1 MNEKWYVAAKK
12 ADFQGIAERFEID
25 PVTARIIRNRDV
37 VGDDAIRQ
45 YLYGTR
51 AEFGDSAQLLGGIE
65 AAALLKRKIEA
76 GKKIRIIGD
85 YDIDGVNAT
94 YILYRALL
102 RCGAQV
108 DYEIPDRMKDGYG
121 LNISLLKLALEESID
136 TVLTCDN
143 GISAITEIAYAK
155 ENGMTVIVTDHHEP
169 LFEEVQEEFQT
180 GTMPQQ
186 TETESSNQAE
196 MTQTQVNTENSK
208 QMESE
213 REAQTDMHAAA
224 KSVARGS
231 DRNLQDPA
239 RRIPSADGTRIF
251 RLPPADVLVNPKQP
265 NCPYPYKKLCGAAVA
280 WKVVCLL
287 YRLYGI
293 EEEAEQ
299 FLQFVGFATV
309 GDVMELNGENRIL
322 VKEGLKQLRNTQ
334 NYGWRALI
342 QANNLDFAT
351 LNSYHIGFVLGP
363 CINASGRLDT
373 AKRSLQLLLAK
384 DAEEAETLATQL
396 KQLNDERKELTQAA
410 VDLACEQIDGSGE
423 ANDRVL
429 VVYLPDCHE
438 SIAGIVAGRIRER
451 YGKPTFVVTNAETED
466 EAKGSGRSIEAYSMF
481 EEMVKCQD
489 LFRKFGGHPM
499 AAGFS
504 LPRSR
509 IDEMRRRL
517 NENCTMTDADMAEK
531 VMVDVP
537 MPIDYIRESLVEE
550 FSVLEPFG
558 NGNEKP
564 LFAERG
570 LKLLS
575 ARVLG
580 KNANVLKLQVANRA
594 GCTMEALYFGIPDN
608 ILSYLTDKYG
618 KDEVQKLLWGK
629 VNRIEMDLTYY
640 PSINEYQGRRTL
652 QIVIKNFR

>member
-12 ADFQGIAERFEID
+12 ADFQGIAKRFGID

-37 VGDDAIRQ
+37 VGDDEIRQ

-51 AEFGDSAQLLGGIE
+51 AELGDPAQLQGGLE
-65 AAALLKRKIEA
+65 AASLLKQKIEA

-85 YDIDGVNAT
+85 YDIDGVNST
-94 YILYRALL
+94 YILYRALT

-121 LNISLLKLALEESID
+121 LNISLLKLALEEGID

-143 GISAITEIAYAK
+143 GISAIAEIAYAK

-169 LFEEVQEEFQT
+169 LFEEVPEED
-180 GTMPQQ
+180 
-186 TETESSNQAE
+186 QAE
-196 MTQTQVNTENSK
+196 TIQP
-208 QMESE
+208 
-213 REAQTDMHAAA
+213 QTDT
-224 KSVARGS
+224 
-231 DRNLQDPA
+231 A
-239 RRIPSADGTRIF
+239 RRIPSQDGTRIF

-265 NCPYPYKKLCGAAVA
+265 NCRYPYKKLCGAAVA

-287 YRLYGI
+287 YRLYGM

-309 GDVMELNGENRIL
+309 GDVMELDGENRIL
-322 VKEGLKQLRNTQ
+322 VKEGLKQLRITQ

-342 QANNLDFAT
+342 QANNLDFDT

-373 AKRSLQLLLAK
+373 AKRSLRLLLAK
-384 DAEEAETLATQL
+384 DAAEAELLAARL

-410 VDLACEQIDGSGE
+410 VDLACEQIDGSTE

-451 YGKPTFVVTNAETED
+451 YGKPTFVVTNAEAED

-517 NENCTMTDADMAEK
+517 NENCTMTEEDMAEK
-531 VMVDVP
+531 IMVDVP
-537 MPIDYIRESLVEE
+537 MPINYIRESLVEE
-550 FSVLEPFG
+550 LSVLEPFG

-564 LFAERG
+564 LFAERH

-575 ARVLG
+575 ARILG
-580 KNANVLKLQVANRA
+580 KNANVLKLQVANA
-594 GCTMEALYFGIPDN
+594 TGCTMEALYFGIPDN

-618 KDEVQKLLWGK
+618 KNEVQKLLWGK
-629 VNRIEMDLTYY
+629 VNQIEMDLTYY

>member
-1 MNEKWYVAAKK
+1 MKEKWYVAAKK
-12 ADFQGIAERFEID
+12 ADFQGIAKRFGID

-37 VGDDAIRQ
+37 VGDDGIRQ

-51 AEFGDSAQLLGGIE
+51 AELGDPAQLQGGLE
-65 AAALLKRKIEA
+65 AASLLKQKIEA

-85 YDIDGVNAT
+85 YDIDGVNST
-94 YILYRALL
+94 YILYRALT

-121 LNISLLKLALEESID
+121 LNISLLKLALEEGID

-143 GISAITEIAYAK
+143 GISAIAEIAYAK

-169 LFEEVQEEFQT
+169 LFEEVPEED
-180 GTMPQQ
+180 
-186 TETESSNQAE
+186 QAE
-196 MTQTQVNTENSK
+196 TIQP
-208 QMESE
+208 
-213 REAQTDMHAAA
+213 QTDT
-224 KSVARGS
+224 
-231 DRNLQDPA
+231 A
-239 RRIPSADGTRIF
+239 RRIPSPDGTRIF

-265 NCPYPYKKLCGAAVA
+265 NCRYPYKKLCGAAVA

-287 YRLYGI
+287 YRLYGM

-309 GDVMELNGENRIL
+309 GDVMELDGENRIL
-322 VKEGLKQLRNTQ
+322 VKEGLKQLRITQ

-342 QANNLDFAT
+342 QANNLDFDT

-373 AKRSLQLLLAK
+373 AKRSLRLLLAK
-384 DAEEAETLATQL
+384 DAAEAELLAARL

-410 VDLACEQIDGSGE
+410 VDLACEQIDGSTE

-451 YGKPTFVVTNAETED
+451 YGKPTFVVTNAEAED

-517 NENCTMTDADMAEK
+517 NENCTMTEEDMAEK
-531 VMVDVP
+531 IMVDVP
-537 MPIDYIRESLVEE
+537 MPINYIRESLVEE
-550 FSVLEPFG
+550 LSVLEPFG

-564 LFAERG
+564 LFAERH

-575 ARVLG
+575 ARILG
-580 KNANVLKLQVANRA
+580 KNANVLKLQVANA
-594 GCTMEALYFGIPDN
+594 TGCTMEALYFGIPDN

-618 KDEVQKLLWGK
+618 KNEVQKLLWGK
-629 VNRIEMDLTYY
+629 VNQIEMDLTYY

>member
-12 ADFQGIAERFEID
+12 ADFQGIAKRFGID

-37 VGDDAIRQ
+37 VGDDEIRQ

-51 AEFGDSAQLLGGIE
+51 AELGDPAQLQGGLE
-65 AAALLKRKIEA
+65 AASLLKQKIEA

-85 YDIDGVNAT
+85 YDIDGVNST
-94 YILYRALL
+94 YILYRALT
-102 RCGAQV
+102 RCRAQV

-121 LNISLLKLALEESID
+121 LNISLLKLALEEGID

-143 GISAITEIAYAK
+143 GISAIAEIAYAK

-169 LFEEVQEEFQT
+169 LFEEVPEEDQV
-180 GTMPQQ
+180 
-186 TETESSNQAE
+186 ETIQP
-196 MTQTQVNTENSK
+196 
-208 QMESE
+208 
-213 REAQTDMHAAA
+213 QTDT
-224 KSVARGS
+224 
-231 DRNLQDPA
+231 A
-239 RRIPSADGTRIF
+239 RRIPSPDGTRIF

-265 NCPYPYKKLCGAAVA
+265 NCRYPYKKLCGAAVA

-287 YRLYGI
+287 YRLYGM

-309 GDVMELNGENRIL
+309 GDVMELDGENRIL
-322 VKEGLKQLRNTQ
+322 VKEGLKQLRITQ

-342 QANNLDFAT
+342 QANNLDFDT

-373 AKRSLQLLLAK
+373 AKRSLRLLLAK
-384 DAEEAETLATQL
+384 DAAEAELLAARL

-410 VDLACEQIDGSGE
+410 VDLACEQIDGSTE

-451 YGKPTFVVTNAETED
+451 YGKPTFVVTNAEAED

-517 NENCTMTDADMAEK
+517 NENCTMTEEDMAEK
-531 VMVDVP
+531 IMVDVP
-537 MPIDYIRESLVEE
+537 MPINYIRESLVEE
-550 FSVLEPFG
+550 LAVLEPFG

-564 LFAERG
+564 LFAERH

-575 ARVLG
+575 ARILG
-580 KNANVLKLQVANRA
+580 KNANVLKLQVANA
-594 GCTMEALYFGIPDN
+594 TGCTMEALYFGIPDN

-618 KDEVQKLLWGK
+618 KNEVQKLLWGK
-629 VNRIEMDLTYY
+629 VNQIEMDLTYY

>member
-1 MNEKWYVAAKK
+1 
-12 ADFQGIAERFEID
+12 
-25 PVTARIIRNRDV
+25 
-37 VGDDAIRQ
+37 
-45 YLYGTR
+45 
-51 AEFGDSAQLLGGIE
+51 
-65 AAALLKRKIEA
+65 
-76 GKKIRIIGD
+76 
-85 YDIDGVNAT
+85 
-94 YILYRALL
+94 
-102 RCGAQV
+102 
-108 DYEIPDRMKDGYG
+108 MKDGYG
-121 LNISLLKLALEESID
+121 LNISLLKLALEEGID

-143 GISAITEIAYAK
+143 GISAIAEIAYAK

-169 LFEEVQEEFQT
+169 LFEEVPEEARA
-180 GTMPQQ
+180 
-186 TETESSNQAE
+186 ETAQP
-196 MTQTQVNTENSK
+196 
-208 QMESE
+208 
-213 REAQTDMHAAA
+213 QTDTA
-224 KSVARGS
+224 
-231 DRNLQDPA
+231 Q
-239 RRIPSADGTRIF
+239 RIPSPDGARIF

-265 NCPYPYKKLCGAAVA
+265 NCRYPYKKLCGAAVA

-309 GDVMELNGENRIL
+309 GDVMELDGENRIL
-322 VKEGLKQLRNTQ
+322 VKEGLKQLRSTQ

-342 QANNLDFAT
+342 QANNLDFDT

-373 AKRSLQLLLAK
+373 AKRSLRLLLAK
-384 DAEEAETLATQL
+384 DAAEAELLAARL

-410 VDLACEQIDGSGE
+410 VDLACEQIDGSTE

-451 YGKPTFVVTNAETED
+451 YGKPTFVVTNAEAED

-517 NENCTMTDADMAEK
+517 NENCTMTEEDMAEK
-531 VMVDVP
+531 IMVDVP
-537 MPIDYIRESLVEE
+537 MPINYIRESLVEE
-550 FSVLEPFG
+550 LSVLEPFG

-564 LFAERG
+564 LFAERH

-575 ARVLG
+575 ARILG
-580 KNANVLKLQVANRA
+580 KNANVLKLQVANA
-594 GCTMEALYFGIPDN
+594 TGCTMEALYFGIPDN

-618 KDEVQKLLWGK
+618 KSEVQKLLWGK
-629 VNRIEMDLTYY
+629 VNQIEMDLTYY

>member
-1 MNEKWYVAAKK
+1 MKEKWYVAAKK
-12 ADFQGIAERFEID
+12 ADFQGIAKRFGID

-37 VGDDAIRQ
+37 VGDDEIRQ

-51 AEFGDSAQLLGGIE
+51 AELGDPAQLQGGLE
-65 AAALLKRKIEA
+65 AASLLKQKIEE

-85 YDIDGVNAT
+85 YDIDGVNST
-94 YILYRALL
+94 YILYRALT

-121 LNISLLKLALEESID
+121 LNISLLKLALEEGID

-143 GISAITEIAYAK
+143 GISAIAEIAYAK

-169 LFEEVQEEFQT
+169 LFEEVPEED
-180 GTMPQQ
+180 
-186 TETESSNQAE
+186 QAE
-196 MTQTQVNTENSK
+196 TIQP
-208 QMESE
+208 
-213 REAQTDMHAAA
+213 QTDTA
-224 KSVARGS
+224 
-231 DRNLQDPA
+231 Q
-239 RRIPSADGTRIF
+239 RIPSPDGTRIF

-265 NCPYPYKKLCGAAVA
+265 NCRYPYKKLCGAAVA

-287 YRLYGI
+287 YRLYAI

-309 GDVMELNGENRIL
+309 GDVMELDGENRIL
-322 VKEGLKQLRNTQ
+322 VKEGLNQLRITQ

-342 QANNLDFAT
+342 QANNLDFDT

-373 AKRSLQLLLAK
+373 AKRSLRLLLAK
-384 DAEEAETLATQL
+384 DAAEAELLATRL

-410 VDLACEQIDGSGE
+410 VDLACEQIDGSTE

-451 YGKPTFVVTNAETED
+451 YGKPTFVVTNAEAED

-517 NENCTMTDADMAEK
+517 NENCTMTEEDMAEK
-531 VMVDVP
+531 IMVDVP
-537 MPIDYIRESLVEE
+537 MPINYIRESLVEE
-550 FSVLEPFG
+550 LAVLEPFG

-564 LFAERG
+564 LFAERH

-575 ARVLG
+575 ARILG
-580 KNANVLKLQVANRA
+580 KNANVLKLQVANA
-594 GCTMEALYFGIPDN
+594 TGCTMEALYFGIPDN

-618 KDEVQKLLWGK
+618 KNEVQKLLWGK
-629 VNRIEMDLTYY
+629 VNQIEMDLTYY

>member
-1 MNEKWYVAAKK
+1 MKEKWYVAAKK
-12 ADFQGIAERFEID
+12 ADFQGIAKRFGID

-37 VGDDAIRQ
+37 VGDDEIRQ

-51 AEFGDSAQLLGGIE
+51 AELGDPAQLQGGLE
-65 AAALLKRKIEA
+65 AASLLKQKIEE

-85 YDIDGVNAT
+85 YDIDGVNST
-94 YILYRALL
+94 YILYRALT

-121 LNISLLKLALEESID
+121 LNISLLKLALEEDID

-143 GISAITEIAYAK
+143 GISAIAEIAYAK

-169 LFEEVQEEFQT
+169 LFEEVPEED
-180 GTMPQQ
+180 
-186 TETESSNQAE
+186 QAE
-196 MTQTQVNTENSK
+196 TIQP
-208 QMESE
+208 
-213 REAQTDMHAAA
+213 QTDT
-224 KSVARGS
+224 
-231 DRNLQDPA
+231 A
-239 RRIPSADGTRIF
+239 RRIPSPDGTRIF

-265 NCPYPYKKLCGAAVA
+265 NCRYPYKKLCGAAVA

-287 YRLYGI
+287 YRLYAI

-309 GDVMELNGENRIL
+309 GDVMELDGENRIL
-322 VKEGLKQLRNTQ
+322 VKEGLNQLRITQ

-342 QANNLDFAT
+342 QANNLDFDT

-373 AKRSLQLLLAK
+373 AKRSLRLLLAK
-384 DAEEAETLATQL
+384 DAAEAELLATRL

-410 VDLACEQIDGSGE
+410 VDLACEQIDGSTE

-451 YGKPTFVVTNAETED
+451 YGKPTFVVTNAEAED

-517 NENCTMTDADMAEK
+517 NENCTMTEEDMAEK
-531 VMVDVP
+531 IMVDVP
-537 MPIDYIRESLVEE
+537 MPINYIRESLVEE
-550 FSVLEPFG
+550 LSVLEPFG

-564 LFAERG
+564 LFAERH

-575 ARVLG
+575 AHILG
-580 KNANVLKLQVANRA
+580 KNANVLKLQVANA
-594 GCTMEALYFGIPDN
+594 TGCTMEALYFGIPDN
-608 ILSYLTDKYG
+608 ILSYLADKYG
-618 KDEVQKLLWGK
+618 RNEVQKLLWGK
-629 VNRIEMDLTYY
+629 VNQIEMDLTYY

>member
-12 ADFQGIAERFEID
+12 ADFQGIAKRFGID

-37 VGDDAIRQ
+37 VGDDEIRQ

-51 AEFGDSAQLLGGIE
+51 AELGDPAQLQGGME
-65 AAALLKRKIEA
+65 AASLLKQKIEA

-85 YDIDGVNAT
+85 YDIDGVNST
-94 YILYRALL
+94 YILYRALT

-121 LNISLLKLALEESID
+121 LNISLLKLALEEGID

-143 GISAITEIAYAK
+143 GISAIAEIAYAK

-169 LFEEVQEEFQT
+169 LFEEVPEEARA
-180 GTMPQQ
+180 
-186 TETESSNQAE
+186 ETAQP
-196 MTQTQVNTENSK
+196 
-208 QMESE
+208 
-213 REAQTDMHAAA
+213 QTDT
-224 KSVARGS
+224 
-231 DRNLQDPA
+231 A
-239 RRIPSADGTRIF
+239 RRIPSPDGTRIF

-265 NCPYPYKKLCGAAVA
+265 NCRYPYKKLCGAAVA

-287 YRLYGI
+287 YRLYGM

-309 GDVMELNGENRIL
+309 GDVMELDGENRIL
-322 VKEGLKQLRNTQ
+322 VKEGLKQLRSTQ

-342 QANNLDFAT
+342 QANNLDFDT

-373 AKRSLQLLLAK
+373 AKRSLRLLLAK
-384 DAEEAETLATQL
+384 DAAEAETLAARL

-410 VDLACEQIDGSGE
+410 VDLACEQIDGSTE

-451 YGKPTFVVTNAETED
+451 YGKPTFVVTNAEAED

-517 NENCTMTDADMAEK
+517 NENCTMTEEDMAEK
-531 VMVDVP
+531 IMVDVP
-537 MPIDYIRESLVEE
+537 MPINYIRESLVEE
-550 FSVLEPFG
+550 LSVLEPFG

-564 LFAERG
+564 LFAERH

-575 ARVLG
+575 ARILG
-580 KNANVLKLQVANRA
+580 KNANVLKLQVANA
-594 GCTMEALYFGIPDN
+594 TGCTMEALYFGIPDN

-618 KDEVQKLLWGK
+618 KNEVQKLLWGK
-629 VNRIEMDLTYY
+629 VNQIEMDLTYY

>member
-12 ADFQGIAERFEID
+12 ADFQGIAKRFGID
-25 PVTARIIRNRDV
+25 PVTARVIRNRDV

-45 YLYGTR
+45 YLHGTR
-51 AEFGDSAQLLGGIE
+51 AELGDPAQLQGGLE
-65 AAALLKRKIEA
+65 AASLLKQKIEE

-85 YDIDGVNAT
+85 YDIDGVNST
-94 YILYRALL
+94 YILYRALT

-121 LNISLLKLALEESID
+121 LNISLLKLALEEGID

-143 GISAITEIAYAK
+143 GISAIAEIAYAK

-169 LFEEVQEEFQT
+169 LFEEVQEED
-180 GTMPQQ
+180 
-186 TETESSNQAE
+186 QAE
-196 MTQTQVNTENSK
+196 TIQP
-208 QMESE
+208 
-213 REAQTDMHAAA
+213 QTDT
-224 KSVARGS
+224 
-231 DRNLQDPA
+231 A
-239 RRIPSADGTRIF
+239 RRIPSPDGTRIF

-265 NCPYPYKKLCGAAVA
+265 NCRYPYKKLCGAAVA

-287 YRLYGI
+287 YRLYAI

-309 GDVMELNGENRIL
+309 GDVMELDGENRIL
-322 VKEGLKQLRNTQ
+322 VKEGLKQLRITQ

-342 QANNLDFAT
+342 QANNLDFDT

-373 AKRSLQLLLAK
+373 AKRSLRLLLAK
-384 DAEEAETLATQL
+384 DAAEAEPLAARL

-410 VDLACEQIDGSGE
+410 VDLACEQIDGSTE

-517 NENCTMTDADMAEK
+517 NENCTMTEEDMAEK
-531 VMVDVP
+531 IMVDVP
-537 MPIDYIRESLVEE
+537 MPINYIRESLVEE
-550 FSVLEPFG
+550 LSVLEPFG

-564 LFAERG
+564 LFAERH

-575 ARVLG
+575 ARILG
-580 KNANVLKLQVANRA
+580 KNANVLKLQVANTT

-608 ILSYLTDKYG
+608 ILSYLADKYG
-618 KDEVQKLLWGK
+618 KNEVQKLLWGK
-629 VNRIEMDLTYY
+629 VNQIEMDLTYY

>member
-12 ADFQGIAERFEID
+12 ADFQGIAKRFGID

-37 VGDDAIRQ
+37 VGDDEIRQ

-51 AEFGDSAQLLGGIE
+51 AELGDPAQLQGGLE
-65 AAALLKRKIEA
+65 AASLLKQKIEA

-85 YDIDGVNAT
+85 YDIDGVNST
-94 YILYRALL
+94 YILYRALT

-121 LNISLLKLALEESID
+121 LNISLLKLALEEGID

-143 GISAITEIAYAK
+143 GISAIAEIAYAK

-169 LFEEVQEEFQT
+169 LFEEVPEED
-180 GTMPQQ
+180 
-186 TETESSNQAE
+186 QAE
-196 MTQTQVNTENSK
+196 TIQP
-208 QMESE
+208 
-213 REAQTDMHAAA
+213 QTDT
-224 KSVARGS
+224 
-231 DRNLQDPA
+231 A
-239 RRIPSADGTRIF
+239 RRIPSPDGTRIF

-265 NCPYPYKKLCGAAVA
+265 NCRYPYKKLCGAAVA

-287 YRLYGI
+287 YRLYGM

-309 GDVMELNGENRIL
+309 GDVMELDGENRIL
-322 VKEGLKQLRNTQ
+322 VKEGLKQLRITQ

-342 QANNLDFAT
+342 QANNLDFDT

-373 AKRSLQLLLAK
+373 AKRSLRLLLAK
-384 DAEEAETLATQL
+384 DAAEAELLAARL

-410 VDLACEQIDGSGE
+410 VDLACEQIDGSTE

-451 YGKPTFVVTNAETED
+451 YGKPTFVVTNAEAED

-517 NENCTMTDADMAEK
+517 NENCTMTEEDMAEK
-531 VMVDVP
+531 IMVDVP
-537 MPIDYIRESLVEE
+537 MPINYIRESLVEE
-550 FSVLEPFG
+550 LAVLEPFG

-564 LFAERG
+564 LFAERH

-575 ARVLG
+575 ARILG
-580 KNANVLKLQVANRA
+580 KNANVLKLQVANA
-594 GCTMEALYFGIPDN
+594 TGCTMEALYFGIPDN
-608 ILSYLTDKYG
+608 ILSFLTDKYG
-618 KDEVQKLLWGK
+618 KNEVQKLLWGK
-629 VNRIEMDLTYY
+629 VNQIEMDLTYY

>member
-12 ADFQGIAERFEID
+12 ADFQGIAKRFGID

-37 VGDDAIRQ
+37 VGDDEIRQ

-51 AEFGDSAQLLGGIE
+51 AELGDPAQLQGGLE
-65 AAALLKRKIEA
+65 AASLLKQKIEA

-85 YDIDGVNAT
+85 YDIDGVNST
-94 YILYRALL
+94 YILYRALT

-121 LNISLLKLALEESID
+121 LNISLLKLALEEGID

-143 GISAITEIAYAK
+143 GISAIAEIAYAK

-169 LFEEVQEEFQT
+169 LFEEVPEED
-180 GTMPQQ
+180 
-186 TETESSNQAE
+186 QAE
-196 MTQTQVNTENSK
+196 TIQP
-208 QMESE
+208 
-213 REAQTDMHAAA
+213 QTDT
-224 KSVARGS
+224 
-231 DRNLQDPA
+231 A
-239 RRIPSADGTRIF
+239 RRIPSPDGTRIF

-265 NCPYPYKKLCGAAVA
+265 NCRYPYKKLCGAAVA

-287 YRLYGI
+287 YRLYGM

-309 GDVMELNGENRIL
+309 GDVMELDGENRIL
-322 VKEGLKQLRNTQ
+322 VKEGLKQLRITQ

-342 QANNLDFAT
+342 QANNLDFDT

-373 AKRSLQLLLAK
+373 AKRSLRLLLAK
-384 DAEEAETLATQL
+384 DAAEAELLAARL

-410 VDLACEQIDGSGE
+410 VDLACDQIDGSTE

-451 YGKPTFVVTNAETED
+451 YGKPTFVVTNAEVED

-517 NENCTMTDADMAEK
+517 NENCTMTEEDMAEK
-531 VMVDVP
+531 IMVDVP
-537 MPIDYIRESLVEE
+537 MPINYIRESLVEE
-550 FSVLEPFG
+550 LSALEPFG

-564 LFAERG
+564 LFAERH

-575 ARVLG
+575 ARILG
-580 KNANVLKLQVANRA
+580 KNANVLKLQVANA
-594 GCTMEALYFGIPDN
+594 TGCTMEALYFGIPDN

-618 KDEVQKLLWGK
+618 KNEVQKLLWGK
-629 VNRIEMDLTYY
+629 VNQIEMDLTYY

>member
-12 ADFQGIAERFEID
+12 ADFQGIAKRFGID

-37 VGDDAIRQ
+37 VGDDEIRQ

-51 AEFGDSAQLLGGIE
+51 AELGDPAQLQGGLE
-65 AAALLKRKIEA
+65 AASLLKQKIEA

-85 YDIDGVNAT
+85 YDIDGVNST
-94 YILYRALL
+94 YILYRALT

-121 LNISLLKLALEESID
+121 LNISLLKLALEEGID

-143 GISAITEIAYAK
+143 GISAIAEIAYAK

-169 LFEEVQEEFQT
+169 LFEEVPEED
-180 GTMPQQ
+180 
-186 TETESSNQAE
+186 QAE
-196 MTQTQVNTENSK
+196 TIQP
-208 QMESE
+208 
-213 REAQTDMHAAA
+213 QTDT
-224 KSVARGS
+224 AR
-231 DRNLQDPA
+231 Q
-239 RRIPSADGTRIF
+239 IPSPDGTRIF
-251 RLPPADVLVNPKQP
+251 RLPPADVIVNPKQP
-265 NCPYPYKKLCGAAVA
+265 NCRYPYKKLCGAAVA

-287 YRLYGI
+287 YRLYGM

-309 GDVMELNGENRIL
+309 GDVMELDGENRIL
-322 VKEGLKQLRNTQ
+322 VKEGLKQLRITQ

-342 QANNLDFAT
+342 QANNLDFDT

-373 AKRSLQLLLAK
+373 AKRSLRLLLAK
-384 DAEEAETLATQL
+384 DAAEAELLAARL

-410 VDLACEQIDGSGE
+410 VDLACEQIDGSTE

-451 YGKPTFVVTNAETED
+451 YGKPTFVVTNAEAED

-517 NENCTMTDADMAEK
+517 NENCTMTEEDMAEK
-531 VMVDVP
+531 IMVDVP
-537 MPIDYIRESLVEE
+537 MPINYIRESLVEE
-550 FSVLEPFG
+550 LAVLEPFG

-564 LFAERG
+564 LFAERH

-575 ARVLG
+575 ARILG
-580 KNANVLKLQVANRA
+580 KNANVLKLQVANA
-594 GCTMEALYFGIPDN
+594 TGCTMEALYFGIPDN

-618 KDEVQKLLWGK
+618 KNEVQKLLWGK
-629 VNRIEMDLTYY
+629 VNQIEMDLTYY

>member
-12 ADFQGIAERFEID
+12 ADFQGIAKRFGID

-37 VGDDAIRQ
+37 VGDDEIRQ

-51 AEFGDSAQLLGGIE
+51 AELGDPAQLQGGME
-65 AAALLKRKIEA
+65 AASLLKQKIEA

-85 YDIDGVNAT
+85 YDIDGVNST
-94 YILYRALL
+94 YILYRALT

-121 LNISLLKLALEESID
+121 LNISLLKLALEEGID

-143 GISAITEIAYAK
+143 GISAIAEIAYAK
-155 ENGMTVIVTDHHEP
+155 ANGMTVIVTDHHEP
-169 LFEEVQEEFQT
+169 LFEEVPEEDRA
-180 GTMPQQ
+180 
-186 TETESSNQAE
+186 ETAQP
-196 MTQTQVNTENSK
+196 
-208 QMESE
+208 
-213 REAQTDMHAAA
+213 QTDT
-224 KSVARGS
+224 
-231 DRNLQDPA
+231 A
-239 RRIPSADGTRIF
+239 RRIPSPDGTRIF

-265 NCPYPYKKLCGAAVA
+265 NCRYPYKKLCGAAVA

-309 GDVMELNGENRIL
+309 GDVMELDGENRIL
-322 VKEGLKQLRNTQ
+322 VKEGLKQLRSTQ

-342 QANNLDFAT
+342 QANNLDFDT

-373 AKRSLQLLLAK
+373 AKRSLRLLLAK
-384 DAEEAETLATQL
+384 DAAEAELLAARL

-410 VDLACEQIDGSGE
+410 VDLACEQIDGSTE

-451 YGKPTFVVTNAETED
+451 YGKPTFVVTNAEAED

-517 NENCTMTDADMAEK
+517 NENCTMTEEDMAEK
-531 VMVDVP
+531 IMVDVP
-537 MPIDYIRESLVEE
+537 MPINYIRESLVEE
-550 FSVLEPFG
+550 LSVLEPFG

-564 LFAERG
+564 LFAERH

-575 ARVLG
+575 ARILG
-580 KNANVLKLQVANRA
+580 KNANVLKLQVANA
-594 GCTMEALYFGIPDN
+594 TGCTMEALYFGIPDN

-618 KDEVQKLLWGK
+618 KSEVQKLLWGK
-629 VNRIEMDLTYY
+629 VNQIEMDLTYY

>member
-12 ADFQGIAERFEID
+12 ADFQGIAKRFGID

-37 VGDDAIRQ
+37 VGDDEIRQ

-51 AEFGDSAQLLGGIE
+51 AELGDPAQLQGGLE
-65 AAALLKRKIEA
+65 AASLLKQKIEA

-85 YDIDGVNAT
+85 YDIDGVNST
-94 YILYRALL
+94 YILYRALT

-121 LNISLLKLALEESID
+121 LNISLLKLALEEGID

-143 GISAITEIAYAK
+143 GISAIAEIAYAK

-169 LFEEVQEEFQT
+169 LFEEVPEEAR
-180 GTMPQQ
+180 
-186 TETESSNQAE
+186 TETAQP
-196 MTQTQVNTENSK
+196 
-208 QMESE
+208 
-213 REAQTDMHAAA
+213 QTDT
-224 KSVARGS
+224 
-231 DRNLQDPA
+231 A
-239 RRIPSADGTRIF
+239 RRIPSPDGARIF

-265 NCPYPYKKLCGAAVA
+265 NCRYPYKKLCGAAVA

-309 GDVMELNGENRIL
+309 GDVMELDGENRIL
-322 VKEGLKQLRNTQ
+322 VKEGLKQLRSTQ

-342 QANNLDFAT
+342 QANNLDFDT

-373 AKRSLQLLLAK
+373 AKRSLRLLLAK
-384 DAEEAETLATQL
+384 DAAEAELLAARL

-410 VDLACEQIDGSGE
+410 VDLACEQIDGSTE

-451 YGKPTFVVTNAETED
+451 YGKPTFVVTNAEAED

-517 NENCTMTDADMAEK
+517 NENCTMTEEDMAEK
-531 VMVDVP
+531 IMVDVP
-537 MPIDYIRESLVEE
+537 MPINYIRESLVEE
-550 FSVLEPFG
+550 LSVLEPFG

-564 LFAERG
+564 LFAERH

-575 ARVLG
+575 ARILG
-580 KNANVLKLQVANRA
+580 KNANVLKLQVANA
-594 GCTMEALYFGIPDN
+594 TGCTMEALYFGIPDN

-618 KDEVQKLLWGK
+618 KNEVQKLLWGK
-629 VNRIEMDLTYY
+629 VNQIEMDLTYY

>member
-1 MNEKWYVAAKK
+1 MKEKWYVAAKK
-12 ADFQGIAERFEID
+12 ADFQGIAKRFGID

-37 VGDDAIRQ
+37 VGDDEIRQ

-51 AEFGDSAQLLGGIE
+51 AELGDPAQLQGGLE
-65 AAALLKRKIEA
+65 AASLLKQKIEE

-85 YDIDGVNAT
+85 YDIDGVNST
-94 YILYRALL
+94 YILYRALT

-121 LNISLLKLALEESID
+121 LNISLLKLALEEGID

-143 GISAITEIAYAK
+143 GISAIAEIAYAK

-169 LFEEVQEEFQT
+169 LFEEVPEED
-180 GTMPQQ
+180 
-186 TETESSNQAE
+186 QAE
-196 MTQTQVNTENSK
+196 TIQP
-208 QMESE
+208 
-213 REAQTDMHAAA
+213 QTDT
-224 KSVARGS
+224 
-231 DRNLQDPA
+231 A
-239 RRIPSADGTRIF
+239 RRIPSPDGTRIF

-265 NCPYPYKKLCGAAVA
+265 NCRYPYKKLCGAAVA

-287 YRLYGI
+287 YRLYGM

-309 GDVMELNGENRIL
+309 GDVMELDGENRIL
-322 VKEGLKQLRNTQ
+322 VKEGLNQLRITQ

-342 QANNLDFAT
+342 QANNLDFDT

-373 AKRSLQLLLAK
+373 AKRSLRLLLAK
-384 DAEEAETLATQL
+384 DAAEAELLATRL

-410 VDLACEQIDGSGE
+410 VDLACEQIDGSTE

-451 YGKPTFVVTNAETED
+451 YGKPTFVVTNAEAED

-517 NENCTMTDADMAEK
+517 NENCTMTEEDMAEK
-531 VMVDVP
+531 IMVDVP
-537 MPIDYIRESLVEE
+537 MPINYIRESLVEE
-550 FSVLEPFG
+550 LSVLEPFG

-564 LFAERG
+564 LFAERH

-575 ARVLG
+575 AHILG
-580 KNANVLKLQVANRA
+580 KNANVLKLQVANA
-594 GCTMEALYFGIPDN
+594 TGCTMEALYFGIPDN
-608 ILSYLTDKYG
+608 ILSYLADKYG
-618 KDEVQKLLWGK
+618 RNEVQKLLWGK
-629 VNRIEMDLTYY
+629 VNQIEMDLTYY

>member
-12 ADFQGIAERFEID
+12 ADFQGIAKRFGID

-37 VGDDAIRQ
+37 VGDDEIRQ

-51 AEFGDSAQLLGGIE
+51 AELGDPAQLQGGLE
-65 AAALLKRKIEA
+65 AASLLKQKIEA

-85 YDIDGVNAT
+85 YDIDGVNST
-94 YILYRALL
+94 YILYRALT

-121 LNISLLKLALEESID
+121 LNISLLKLALEEGID

-143 GISAITEIAYAK
+143 GISAIAEIAYAK

-169 LFEEVQEEFQT
+169 LFEEVPEED
-180 GTMPQQ
+180 
-186 TETESSNQAE
+186 QAE
-196 MTQTQVNTENSK
+196 TIQP
-208 QMESE
+208 
-213 REAQTDMHAAA
+213 QTDT
-224 KSVARGS
+224 
-231 DRNLQDPA
+231 A
-239 RRIPSADGTRIF
+239 RRIPSPDGTRIF

-265 NCPYPYKKLCGAAVA
+265 NCRYPYKKLCGAAVA

-287 YRLYGI
+287 YRLYGM

-309 GDVMELNGENRIL
+309 GDVMELDGENRIL
-322 VKEGLKQLRNTQ
+322 VKEGVKQLRITQ

-342 QANNLDFAT
+342 QANNLDFDT

-373 AKRSLQLLLAK
+373 AKRSLRLLLAK
-384 DAEEAETLATQL
+384 DAAEAELLAARL

-410 VDLACEQIDGSGE
+410 VDLACEQIDGSTE

-451 YGKPTFVVTNAETED
+451 YGKPTFVVTNAEAED

-517 NENCTMTDADMAEK
+517 NENCTMTEEDMAEK
-531 VMVDVP
+531 IMVDVP
-537 MPIDYIRESLVEE
+537 MPINYIRESLVEE
-550 FSVLEPFG
+550 LAVLEPFG

-564 LFAERG
+564 LFAERH

-575 ARVLG
+575 ARILG
-580 KNANVLKLQVANRA
+580 KNANVLKLQVANA
-594 GCTMEALYFGIPDN
+594 TGCTMEALYFGIPDN

-618 KDEVQKLLWGK
+618 KNEVQKLLWGK
-629 VNRIEMDLTYY
+629 VNQIEMDLTYY

>member
-12 ADFQGIAERFEID
+12 ADFQGIAKRFGID

-37 VGDDAIRQ
+37 VGDDEIRQ

-51 AEFGDSAQLLGGIE
+51 AELGDPAQLQGGLE
-65 AAALLKRKIEA
+65 AASLLKQKIEA

-85 YDIDGVNAT
+85 YDIDGVNST
-94 YILYRALL
+94 YILYRALT

-121 LNISLLKLALEESID
+121 LNISLLKLALEEGID

-143 GISAITEIAYAK
+143 GISAIAEIAYAK

-169 LFEEVQEEFQT
+169 LFEEVPEED
-180 GTMPQQ
+180 
-186 TETESSNQAE
+186 QAE
-196 MTQTQVNTENSK
+196 TIQP
-208 QMESE
+208 
-213 REAQTDMHAAA
+213 QTDT
-224 KSVARGS
+224 
-231 DRNLQDPA
+231 A
-239 RRIPSADGTRIF
+239 RRIPSPDGTRIF
-251 RLPPADVLVNPKQP
+251 RLPPADVLVNPPQP
-265 NCPYPYKKLCGAAVA
+265 NCRYPYKKLCGAAVA

-287 YRLYGI
+287 YRLYAI

-309 GDVMELNGENRIL
+309 GDVMELDGENRIL
-322 VKEGLKQLRNTQ
+322 VKEGLKQLRITQ

-342 QANNLDFAT
+342 QANNLDFDT

-373 AKRSLQLLLAK
+373 AKRSLRLLLAK
-384 DAEEAETLATQL
+384 DAAEAELLATRL

-410 VDLACEQIDGSGE
+410 VDLACEQIDGSTE

-451 YGKPTFVVTNAETED
+451 YGKPTFVVTNAEAED

-517 NENCTMTDADMAEK
+517 NENCTMTEEDMAEK
-531 VMVDVP
+531 IMVDVP
-537 MPIDYIRESLVEE
+537 MPINYIRESLVEE
-550 FSVLEPFG
+550 LSVLEPFG

-564 LFAERG
+564 LFAERH

-575 ARVLG
+575 ARILG
-580 KNANVLKLQVANRA
+580 KNANVLKLQVANA
-594 GCTMEALYFGIPDN
+594 TGCTMEALYFGIPDN

-618 KDEVQKLLWGK
+618 RNEVQKLLWGK
-629 VNRIEMDLTYY
+629 VNQIEMDLTYY

>member
-1 MNEKWYVAAKK
+1 MNEKRYVAAKK
-12 ADFQGIAERFEID
+12 ADFQGIAKRFGID

-37 VGDDAIRQ
+37 VGDDEIRQ

-51 AEFGDSAQLLGGIE
+51 AELGDPAQLQGGLE
-65 AAALLKRKIEA
+65 AASLLKQKIEA

-85 YDIDGVNAT
+85 YDIDGVNST
-94 YILYRALL
+94 YILYRALT

-121 LNISLLKLALEESID
+121 LNISLLKLALEEGID

-143 GISAITEIAYAK
+143 GISAIAEIAYAK

-169 LFEEVQEEFQT
+169 LFEEVPEED
-180 GTMPQQ
+180 
-186 TETESSNQAE
+186 QAE
-196 MTQTQVNTENSK
+196 TIQP
-208 QMESE
+208 
-213 REAQTDMHAAA
+213 QTDT
-224 KSVARGS
+224 
-231 DRNLQDPA
+231 A
-239 RRIPSADGTRIF
+239 RRIPSPDGTRIF

-265 NCPYPYKKLCGAAVA
+265 NCRYPYKKLCGAGVA

-287 YRLYGI
+287 YRLYGM

-309 GDVMELNGENRIL
+309 GDVMELDGENRIL
-322 VKEGLKQLRNTQ
+322 VKEGLKQLRITQ

-342 QANNLDFAT
+342 QANNLDFDT

-373 AKRSLQLLLAK
+373 AKRSLRLLLAK
-384 DAEEAETLATQL
+384 DAAEAELLAARL

-410 VDLACEQIDGSGE
+410 VDLACEQIDGSTE

-451 YGKPTFVVTNAETED
+451 YGKPTFVVTNAEAED

-509 IDEMRRRL
+509 IHQMRRRL
-517 NENCTMTDADMAEK
+517 NEN
-531 VMVDVP
+531 
-537 MPIDYIRESLVEE
+537 
-550 FSVLEPFG
+550 
-558 NGNEKP
+558 
-564 LFAERG
+564 
-570 LKLLS
+570 
-575 ARVLG
+575 
-580 KNANVLKLQVANRA
+580 
-594 GCTMEALYFGIPDN
+594 
-608 ILSYLTDKYG
+608 
-618 KDEVQKLLWGK
+618 
-629 VNRIEMDLTYY
+629 
-640 PSINEYQGRRTL
+640 
-652 QIVIKNFR
+652 

>member
-12 ADFQGIAERFEID
+12 ADFQGIAKRFGID

-37 VGDDAIRQ
+37 VGDDEIRQ

-51 AEFGDSAQLLGGIE
+51 AELGDPAQLQGGLE
-65 AAALLKRKIEA
+65 AASLLKQKIEA

-85 YDIDGVNAT
+85 YDIDGVNST
-94 YILYRALL
+94 YILYRALT

-121 LNISLLKLALEESID
+121 LNISLLKLALEEGID

-143 GISAITEIAYAK
+143 GISAIAEIAYAK

-169 LFEEVQEEFQT
+169 LFEEVPEEARA
-180 GTMPQQ
+180 
-186 TETESSNQAE
+186 ETAQP
-196 MTQTQVNTENSK
+196 
-208 QMESE
+208 
-213 REAQTDMHAAA
+213 QTDT
-224 KSVARGS
+224 
-231 DRNLQDPA
+231 A
-239 RRIPSADGTRIF
+239 RRIPSPDGARIF

-265 NCPYPYKKLCGAAVA
+265 NCRYPYKKLCGAAVA

-287 YRLYGI
+287 YRLYGM

-309 GDVMELNGENRIL
+309 GDVMELDGENRIL
-322 VKEGLKQLRNTQ
+322 VKEGLKQLRSTQ

-342 QANNLDFAT
+342 QANNLDFDT

-373 AKRSLQLLLAK
+373 AKRSLRLLLAK
-384 DAEEAETLATQL
+384 DAAEAELLAARL

-410 VDLACEQIDGSGE
+410 VDLACEQIDGSTE

-451 YGKPTFVVTNAETED
+451 YGKPTFVVTNAEAED

-517 NENCTMTDADMAEK
+517 NENCTMTEEDMAEK
-531 VMVDVP
+531 IMVDVP
-537 MPIDYIRESLVEE
+537 MPINYIRESLVEE
-550 FSVLEPFG
+550 LSVLEPFG

-564 LFAERG
+564 LFAERH

-575 ARVLG
+575 ARILG
-580 KNANVLKLQVANRA
+580 KNANVLKLQVANA
-594 GCTMEALYFGIPDN
+594 TGCTMEALYFGIPDN

-618 KDEVQKLLWGK
+618 KNEVQKLLWGK
-629 VNRIEMDLTYY
+629 VNQIEMDLTYY

>member
-12 ADFQGIAERFEID
+12 ADFQGIAKRFGID

-37 VGDDAIRQ
+37 VGDDEIRQ

-51 AEFGDSAQLLGGIE
+51 AELGDPAQLQGGLE
-65 AAALLKRKIEA
+65 AASLLKQKIEA

-85 YDIDGVNAT
+85 YDIDGVNST
-94 YILYRALL
+94 YILYRALT

-121 LNISLLKLALEESID
+121 LNISLLKLALEEGID

-143 GISAITEIAYAK
+143 GISAIAEIAYAK

-169 LFEEVQEEFQT
+169 LFEEEPEE
-180 GTMPQQ
+180 G
-186 TETESSNQAE
+186 QAE
-196 MTQTQVNTENSK
+196 TIQP
-208 QMESE
+208 
-213 REAQTDMHAAA
+213 QTDT
-224 KSVARGS
+224 
-231 DRNLQDPA
+231 A
-239 RRIPSADGTRIF
+239 RRIPSPDGTRIF

-265 NCPYPYKKLCGAAVA
+265 NCRYPYKKLCGAAVA

-287 YRLYGI
+287 YRLYGM

-309 GDVMELNGENRIL
+309 GDVMELDGENRIL
-322 VKEGLKQLRNTQ
+322 VKEGLKQLRITQ

-342 QANNLDFAT
+342 QANNLDFDT

-373 AKRSLQLLLAK
+373 AKRSLRLLLAK
-384 DAEEAETLATQL
+384 DAAEAELLAARL

-410 VDLACEQIDGSGE
+410 VDLACEQIDGSTE

-451 YGKPTFVVTNAETED
+451 YGKPTFVVTNAEAED

-517 NENCTMTDADMAEK
+517 NENCTMTEEDMAEK
-531 VMVDVP
+531 IMVDVP
-537 MPIDYIRESLVEE
+537 MPINYIRESLVEE
-550 FSVLEPFG
+550 LSVLEPFG

-564 LFAERG
+564 LFAERH

-575 ARVLG
+575 ARILG
-580 KNANVLKLQVANRA
+580 KNANVLKLQVANA
-594 GCTMEALYFGIPDN
+594 TGCTMEALYFGIPDN

-618 KDEVQKLLWGK
+618 KNEVQKLLWGK
-629 VNRIEMDLTYY
+629 VNQIEMDLTYY

>member
-1 MNEKWYVAAKK
+1 MKEKWYVAAKK
-12 ADFQGIAERFEID
+12 ADFQGIAKRFGID

-37 VGDDAIRQ
+37 VGDDEIRQ

-51 AEFGDSAQLLGGIE
+51 AELGDPAQLQGGLE
-65 AAALLKRKIEA
+65 AASLLKQKIEE

-85 YDIDGVNAT
+85 YDIDGVNST
-94 YILYRALL
+94 YILYRALT

-121 LNISLLKLALEESID
+121 LNISLLKLALEEGID

-143 GISAITEIAYAK
+143 GISAIAEIAYAK

-169 LFEEVQEEFQT
+169 LFEEVPEED
-180 GTMPQQ
+180 
-186 TETESSNQAE
+186 QAE
-196 MTQTQVNTENSK
+196 TIQP
-208 QMESE
+208 
-213 REAQTDMHAAA
+213 QTDT
-224 KSVARGS
+224 
-231 DRNLQDPA
+231 A
-239 RRIPSADGTRIF
+239 RRIPSPDGTRIF

-265 NCPYPYKKLCGAAVA
+265 NCRYPYKKLCGAAVA

-287 YRLYGI
+287 YRLYAI

-309 GDVMELNGENRIL
+309 GDVMELDGENRIL
-322 VKEGLKQLRNTQ
+322 VKEGLKQLRITQ

-342 QANNLDFAT
+342 QANNLDFDT

-373 AKRSLQLLLAK
+373 AKRSLRLLLAK
-384 DAEEAETLATQL
+384 DAAEAELLATRL

-410 VDLACEQIDGSGE
+410 VDLACEQIDGSTE

-451 YGKPTFVVTNAETED
+451 YGKPTFVVTNAEAED

-517 NENCTMTDADMAEK
+517 NENCTMTEEDMAEK
-531 VMVDVP
+531 IMVDVP
-537 MPIDYIRESLVEE
+537 MPINYIREPLVEE
-550 FSVLEPFG
+550 LSVLEPFG

-564 LFAERG
+564 LFAERH

-575 ARVLG
+575 ARILG
-580 KNANVLKLQVANRA
+580 KNANVLKLQVANA
-594 GCTMEALYFGIPDN
+594 TGCTMEALYFGIPDN

-618 KDEVQKLLWGK
+618 KNEVQKLLWGK
-629 VNRIEMDLTYY
+629 VNQIEMDLTYY

>member
-12 ADFQGIAERFEID
+12 ADFQGIAKRFGID
-25 PVTARIIRNRDV
+25 PVIARIIRNRDV
-37 VGDDAIRQ
+37 VGDDEIRQ

-51 AEFGDSAQLLGGIE
+51 AELGDPAQLQGGME
-65 AAALLKRKIEA
+65 AASLLKQKIEA

-85 YDIDGVNAT
+85 YDIDGVNST
-94 YILYRALL
+94 YILYRALT

-121 LNISLLKLALEESID
+121 LNISLLKLALEEGID

-143 GISAITEIAYAK
+143 GISAIAEIAYAK

-169 LFEEVQEEFQT
+169 LFEEVPEEARA
-180 GTMPQQ
+180 
-186 TETESSNQAE
+186 ETAQP
-196 MTQTQVNTENSK
+196 
-208 QMESE
+208 
-213 REAQTDMHAAA
+213 QTDT
-224 KSVARGS
+224 
-231 DRNLQDPA
+231 A
-239 RRIPSADGTRIF
+239 RRIPSPDGTRIF

-265 NCPYPYKKLCGAAVA
+265 NCRYPYKKLCGAAVA

-287 YRLYGI
+287 YRLYGM

-309 GDVMELNGENRIL
+309 GDVMELDGENRIL
-322 VKEGLKQLRNTQ
+322 VKEGLKQLRSTQ

-342 QANNLDFAT
+342 QANNLDFDT

-373 AKRSLQLLLAK
+373 AKRSLRLLLAK
-384 DAEEAETLATQL
+384 DAAEAETLAARL

-410 VDLACEQIDGSGE
+410 VDLACEQIDGSTE

-451 YGKPTFVVTNAETED
+451 YGKPTFVVTNAEAED

-517 NENCTMTDADMAEK
+517 NENCTMTEEDMAEK
-531 VMVDVP
+531 IMVDVP
-537 MPIDYIRESLVEE
+537 MPINYIRESLVEE
-550 FSVLEPFG
+550 LSVLEPFG

-564 LFAERG
+564 LFAERH

-575 ARVLG
+575 ARILG
-580 KNANVLKLQVANRA
+580 KNANVLKLQVANA
-594 GCTMEALYFGIPDN
+594 TGCTMEALYFGIPDN

-618 KDEVQKLLWGK
+618 KNEVQKLLWGK
-629 VNRIEMDLTYY
+629 VNQIEMDLTYY

>member
-12 ADFQGIAERFEID
+12 ADFQAIAKKFGID
-25 PVTARIIRNRDV
+25 PVTARIIRNRNV
-37 VGDDAIRQ
+37 VGDDEIRR

-51 AEFGDSAQLLGGIE
+51 EEFCDPAQLLGGME
-65 AAALLKRKIEA
+65 AASLLKQKIEA

-85 YDIDGVNAT
+85 YDIDGVNST
-94 YILYRALL
+94 YILYRALTC
-102 RCGAQV
+102 CGAQV

-121 LNISLLKLALEESID
+121 LNISLLELALAEGVD

-143 GISAITEIAYAK
+143 GISAIAEIAYAK

-169 LFEEVQEEFQT
+169 LFEEEQEEVQ
-180 GTMPQQ
+180 
-186 TETESSNQAE
+186 
-196 MTQTQVNTENSK
+196 
-208 QMESE
+208 
-213 REAQTDMHAAA
+213 
-224 KSVARGS
+224 
-231 DRNLQDPA
+231 NLQDPA
-239 RRIPSADGTRIF
+239 RRIPSADGTRVF

-280 WKVVCLL
+280 WKVICLL

-299 FLQFVGFATV
+299 FLQFAGFATV
-309 GDVMELNGENRIL
+309 GDVMELDGENRIL

-373 AKRSLQLLLAK
+373 AKRSLRLLLAK
-384 DAEEAETLATQL
+384 DAEEAERLAAQL

-410 VDLACEQIDGSGE
+410 VDLACEQIDGSSE

-504 LPRSR
+504 LPRNR

-517 NENCTMTDADMAEK
+517 NENCTMTEEDMAEK

-537 MPIDYIRESLVEE
+537 MPIDYIRESLIEE

-575 ARVLG
+575 ARILG

-608 ILSYLTDKYG
+608 ILSYLTEKYG

-629 VNRIEMDLTYY
+629 VNQVEMDLTYY

>member
-1 MNEKWYVAAKK
+1 MKEKWYVAAKK
-12 ADFQGIAERFEID
+12 ADFQGIAKRFGID

-37 VGDDAIRQ
+37 VGDDEIRQ

-51 AEFGDSAQLLGGIE
+51 AELGDPAQLQGGLE
-65 AAALLKRKIEA
+65 AASLLKQKIEE

-85 YDIDGVNAT
+85 YDIDGVNST
-94 YILYRALL
+94 YILYRALT

-121 LNISLLKLALEESID
+121 LNISLLKLALEEGID

-143 GISAITEIAYAK
+143 GISAIAEIAYAK
-155 ENGMTVIVTDHHEP
+155 ENGLTVIVTDHHEP
-169 LFEEVQEEFQT
+169 LFEEVPEED
-180 GTMPQQ
+180 
-186 TETESSNQAE
+186 QAE
-196 MTQTQVNTENSK
+196 TIQP
-208 QMESE
+208 
-213 REAQTDMHAAA
+213 QTDT
-224 KSVARGS
+224 
-231 DRNLQDPA
+231 A
-239 RRIPSADGTRIF
+239 RRIPSPDGTRIF

-265 NCPYPYKKLCGAAVA
+265 NCRYPYKKLCGAAVA

-287 YRLYGI
+287 YRLYAI

-309 GDVMELNGENRIL
+309 GDVMELDGENRIL
-322 VKEGLKQLRNTQ
+322 VKEGLKQLRITQ

-342 QANNLDFAT
+342 QANNLDFDT

-373 AKRSLQLLLAK
+373 AKRSLRLLLAK
-384 DAEEAETLATQL
+384 DAAEAELLATRL

-410 VDLACEQIDGSGE
+410 VDLACEQIDGSTE

-451 YGKPTFVVTNAETED
+451 YGKPTFVVTNAEAED

-517 NENCTMTDADMAEK
+517 NENCTMTEEDMAEK
-531 VMVDVP
+531 IMVDVP
-537 MPIDYIRESLVEE
+537 MPINYIRESLVEE
-550 FSVLEPFG
+550 LSVLEPFG

-564 LFAERG
+564 LFAERH

-575 ARVLG
+575 ARILG
-580 KNANVLKLQVANRA
+580 KNANVLKLQVANA
-594 GCTMEALYFGIPDN
+594 TGCTMEALYFGIPDN
-608 ILSYLTDKYG
+608 ILSYLADKYG
-618 KDEVQKLLWGK
+618 RNEVQKLLWGK
-629 VNRIEMDLTYY
+629 VNQIEMDLTYY

>member
-1 MNEKWYVAAKK
+1 MKEKWYVAAKK
-12 ADFQGIAERFEID
+12 ADFQGIAKRFGID

-45 YLYGTR
+45 YLHGTR
-51 AEFGDSAQLLGGIE
+51 AELDDPAQLLGGLE
-65 AAALLKRKIEA
+65 AASLLKQKIEE

-85 YDIDGVNAT
+85 YDIDGVNST
-94 YILYRALL
+94 YILYRALT

-121 LNISLLKLALEESID
+121 LNISLLKLALEEDID

-143 GISAITEIAYAK
+143 GISAIAEIAYAK

-169 LFEEVQEEFQT
+169 LFEEVPEED
-180 GTMPQQ
+180 
-186 TETESSNQAE
+186 QAE
-196 MTQTQVNTENSK
+196 TIQP
-208 QMESE
+208 
-213 REAQTDMHAAA
+213 QTDT
-224 KSVARGS
+224 
-231 DRNLQDPA
+231 A
-239 RRIPSADGTRIF
+239 RRIPSPEGTRIF

-265 NCPYPYKKLCGAAVA
+265 NCRYPYKKLCGAAVA

-287 YRLYGI
+287 YRLYAI

-309 GDVMELNGENRIL
+309 GDVMELDGENRIL
-322 VKEGLKQLRNTQ
+322 VKEGLKQLRITQ

-342 QANNLDFAT
+342 QANNLDFDT

-373 AKRSLQLLLAK
+373 AKRSLRLLLAK
-384 DAEEAETLATQL
+384 DAAEAELLATRL

-410 VDLACEQIDGSGE
+410 VDLACEQIDGSTE

-451 YGKPTFVVTNAETED
+451 YGKPTFVVTNAEAED

-517 NENCTMTDADMAEK
+517 NENCTMTEEDMAEK
-531 VMVDVP
+531 IMVDVP
-537 MPIDYIRESLVEE
+537 MPINYIRESLVEE
-550 FSVLEPFG
+550 LSVLEPFG

-564 LFAERG
+564 LFAERH

-575 ARVLG
+575 ARILG
-580 KNANVLKLQVANRA
+580 KNANVLKLQVANA
-594 GCTMEALYFGIPDN
+594 TGCTMEALYFGIPDN

-618 KDEVQKLLWGK
+618 RNEVQKLLWGK
-629 VNRIEMDLTYY
+629 VNQIEMDLTYY

>member
-12 ADFQGIAERFEID
+12 ADFQGIAKRFGID

-37 VGDDAIRQ
+37 VGDDEIRQ

-51 AEFGDSAQLLGGIE
+51 AELGDPAQLQGGLE
-65 AAALLKRKIEA
+65 AASLLKQKIEA

-85 YDIDGVNAT
+85 YDIDGVNST
-94 YILYRALL
+94 YILYRALT

-121 LNISLLKLALEESID
+121 LNISLLKLALEEGID

-143 GISAITEIAYAK
+143 GISAIAEIAYAK

-169 LFEEVQEEFQT
+169 LFEEVPEED
-180 GTMPQQ
+180 
-186 TETESSNQAE
+186 QAE
-196 MTQTQVNTENSK
+196 TIQP
-208 QMESE
+208 
-213 REAQTDMHAAA
+213 QTDT
-224 KSVARGS
+224 
-231 DRNLQDPA
+231 A
-239 RRIPSADGTRIF
+239 RRIPSPDGTRIF

-265 NCPYPYKKLCGAAVA
+265 NCRYPYKKLCGAAVA

-287 YRLYGI
+287 YRLYGM

-309 GDVMELNGENRIL
+309 GDVMELDGENRIL
-322 VKEGLKQLRNTQ
+322 VKEGLKQLRITQ

-342 QANNLDFAT
+342 QANNLDFDT

-373 AKRSLQLLLAK
+373 AKRSLRLLLAK
-384 DAEEAETLATQL
+384 DAAEAELLAARL

-410 VDLACEQIDGSGE
+410 VDLACEQIDGSTE

-429 VVYLPDCHE
+429 VVYIPDCHE

-451 YGKPTFVVTNAETED
+451 YGKPTFVVTNAEAED

-517 NENCTMTDADMAEK
+517 NENCTMTEEDMAEK
-531 VMVDVP
+531 IMVDVP
-537 MPIDYIRESLVEE
+537 MPINYIRESLVEE
-550 FSVLEPFG
+550 LAVLEPFG

-564 LFAERG
+564 LFAERH

-575 ARVLG
+575 ARILG
-580 KNANVLKLQVANRA
+580 KNANVLKLQVANA
-594 GCTMEALYFGIPDN
+594 TGCTMEALYFGIPDN

-618 KDEVQKLLWGK
+618 KNEVQKLLWGK
-629 VNRIEMDLTYY
+629 VNQIEMDLTYY

>member
-1 MNEKWYVAAKK
+1 MNEKWYVVAKK
-12 ADFQGIAERFEID
+12 ADFQGIAKRFGID

-45 YLYGTR
+45 YLHGTR
-51 AEFGDSAQLLGGIE
+51 AELDDPAQLLGGLE
-65 AAALLKRKIEA
+65 AASLLKQKIEA

-85 YDIDGVNAT
+85 YDIDGVNST
-94 YILYRALL
+94 YILYRALT

-121 LNISLLKLALEESID
+121 LNISLLKLALEEDID

-143 GISAITEIAYAK
+143 GISAIAEIAYAK

-169 LFEEVQEEFQT
+169 LFEEVPEED
-180 GTMPQQ
+180 
-186 TETESSNQAE
+186 QAE
-196 MTQTQVNTENSK
+196 TIQP
-208 QMESE
+208 
-213 REAQTDMHAAA
+213 QTDT
-224 KSVARGS
+224 
-231 DRNLQDPA
+231 A
-239 RRIPSADGTRIF
+239 RRIPSPDGTRIF

-265 NCPYPYKKLCGAAVA
+265 NCRYPYKKLCGAAVA

-287 YRLYGI
+287 YRLYAI

-309 GDVMELNGENRIL
+309 GDVMELDGENRIL
-322 VKEGLKQLRNTQ
+322 VKEGLNQLRITQ

-342 QANNLDFAT
+342 QANNLDFDT

-373 AKRSLQLLLAK
+373 AKRSLRLLLAK
-384 DAEEAETLATQL
+384 DAAEAELLATRL

-410 VDLACEQIDGSGE
+410 VDLACEQIDGSTE

-451 YGKPTFVVTNAETED
+451 YGKPTFVVTNAEAED

-517 NENCTMTDADMAEK
+517 NENCTMTEEDMAEK
-531 VMVDVP
+531 IMVDVP
-537 MPIDYIRESLVEE
+537 MPINYIRESLVEE
-550 FSVLEPFG
+550 LSVLEPFG

-564 LFAERG
+564 LFAERH

-575 ARVLG
+575 ARILG
-580 KNANVLKLQVANRA
+580 KNANVLKLQVANA
-594 GCTMEALYFGIPDN
+594 TGCTMEALYFGIPDN

-618 KDEVQKLLWGK
+618 KNEVQKLLWGK
-629 VNRIEMDLTYY
+629 VNQIEMDLTYY

>member
-1 MNEKWYVAAKK
+1 MRSSVRVQAAKRLVNKRLRGGAQMNEKWYVAAKK
-12 ADFQGIAERFEID
+12 ADFQGIAKRFGID

-37 VGDDAIRQ
+37 VGDDEIRQ

-51 AEFGDSAQLLGGIE
+51 AELGDPAQLQGGLE
-65 AAALLKRKIEA
+65 AASLLKQKIEA

-85 YDIDGVNAT
+85 YDIDGVNST
-94 YILYRALL
+94 YILYRALT

-121 LNISLLKLALEESID
+121 LNISLLKLALEEGID

-143 GISAITEIAYAK
+143 GISAIAEIAYAK

-169 LFEEVQEEFQT
+169 LFEEVPEE
-180 GTMPQQ
+180 G
-186 TETESSNQAE
+186 QAE
-196 MTQTQVNTENSK
+196 TIQP
-208 QMESE
+208 
-213 REAQTDMHAAA
+213 QTDT
-224 KSVARGS
+224 
-231 DRNLQDPA
+231 A
-239 RRIPSADGTRIF
+239 RRIPSPDGTRIF

-265 NCPYPYKKLCGAAVA
+265 NCRYPYKKLCGAAVA

-287 YRLYGI
+287 YRLYGM

-309 GDVMELNGENRIL
+309 GDVMELDGENRIL
-322 VKEGLKQLRNTQ
+322 VKEGLKQLRITQ

-342 QANNLDFAT
+342 QANNLDFDT

-373 AKRSLQLLLAK
+373 AKCSLRLLLAK
-384 DAEEAETLATQL
+384 DAAEAELLAARL

-410 VDLACEQIDGSGE
+410 VDLACEQIDGSTE

-451 YGKPTFVVTNAETED
+451 YGKPTFVVTNAEAED

-517 NENCTMTDADMAEK
+517 NENCTMTEEDMAEK
-531 VMVDVP
+531 IMVDVP
-537 MPIDYIRESLVEE
+537 MPINYIRESLVEE
-550 FSVLEPFG
+550 LAVLEPFG

-564 LFAERG
+564 LFAERH

-575 ARVLG
+575 ARILG
-580 KNANVLKLQVANRA
+580 KNANVLKLQVANA
-594 GCTMEALYFGIPDN
+594 TGCTMEALYFGIPDN

-618 KDEVQKLLWGK
+618 KNEVQKLLWGK
-629 VNRIEMDLTYY
+629 VNQIEMDLTYY